1 MAEVTNFNTSEQ
13 KEIMDI
19 DWGLLFDD
27 SSDDHT
33 PELIITSSKKSKC
46 AGETEQEDDDYSR
59 KTVSELKAMIL
70 KYKGYISTLGH
81 KTPDNGEK
89 LKATIRRCEAEL
101 NRRSKTGG
109 DKVGLN
115 REKTVQLSDQSDD
128 GASCRKDKKDR
139 KSLAP
144 STFGSIF
151 SKKIDENER
160 SKRTVNAFEKGLSF
174 FNPHQGR
181 KTDQNSNLGRYSQQ
195 SSSRAKNPLKRPTA
209 HVDNKKPKIS
219 DSDKKVIC
227 SATSSLHHFFTNRRV
242 SFPCKP
248 SSYHLVDEDIEDPFV
263 SNTTLYAEKLTDWY
277 SCIYPFICLNDR
289 DPIEVIY
296 TDMECLAPE
305 ACLSSNIMNFYI
317 RYLLQ
322 SSSENRI
329 CNYHVFNTYFYNKL
343 QKLNY
348 REDSFLRFR
357 KWWRSVNI
365 FQKAYILLPIHESA
379 HWSLGIICIP
389 TKEDELGPI
398 VLHLDS
404 LGLHDSCS
412 IFDKIRRFVKEEWSY
427 LRNSNIPLDL
437 PIMDEIWE
445 NLDHRIIDRIM
456 QVPQQRNTYDC
467 GLFVLHYMERFIEEA
482 PERLTEND
490 LSMFGKQW
498 FHPEEASN
506 LRVRIHNLLV
516 QEFKMAKDKETI
528 LSPKC

>member
-33 PELIITSSKKSKC
+33 PELIITSSEKSNC

-101 NRRSKTGG
+101 NRRSKIGG
-109 DKVGLN
+109 DKVGFKC
-115 REKTVQLSDQSDD
+115 EKTVQLSDQSDD
-128 GASCRKDKKDR
+128 DRKDR
-139 KSLAP
+139 KSLAS
-144 STFGSIF
+144 STFASIL
-151 SKKIDENER
+151 SKKIDEN
-160 SKRTVNAFEKGLSF
+160 SKRTVNAFEKELSF

-181 KTDQNSNLGRYSQQ
+181 KTGQNSNLGRSSQQ
-195 SSSRAKNPLKRPTA
+195 SSSRAKNPFKSPTA

-219 DSDKKVIC
+219 DADKKVIC

-242 SFPCKP
+242 LFPCKP

-263 SNTTLYAEKLTDWY
+263 SNTTLYAEKLTDCMKDVKVY
-277 SCIYPFICLNDR
+277 YPSRHVTNDR

-317 RYLLQ
+317 RYLQQ

-412 IFDKIRRFVKEEWSY
+412 IFDKIKRFVKEEWSY
-427 LRNSNIPLDL
+427 LRNSNVPLDL

-445 NLDHRIIDRIM
+445 NLDHMIIDRKM
-456 QVPQQRNTYDC
+456 QVVPQQRNTYDC
-467 GLFVLHYMERFIEEA
+467 GLFVLYYMERFIEEA
-482 PERLTEND
+482 PERLTEKD